1 MRPSCAAA
9 ASAAPS
15 TVARERIWNGLATSS
30 AGQRRAE
37 LGARGDVELGEHL
50 AQVVGDGVLADEQPL
65 ADRGVRQAVTGE
77 PRDLGLLRGEL
88 PTGLDAAPA
97 DAFARGQQL
106 ALGAPRERVD
116 AHAGEHLER

>member
-37 LGARGDVELGEHL
+37 LGARGDVELREHL

-65 ADRGVRQAVTGE
+65 ADRGVREAVAGQ
-77 PRDLGLLRGEL
+77 PRDLGLLGGEL
-88 PTGLDAAPA
+88 VTGLDAAPP
-97 DAFARGQQL
+97 DALARSQQFALRTRPER
-106 ALGAPRERVD
+106 LGA
-116 AHAGEHLER
+116 HAREHLER